1 MIARQEAGCRDGTA
15 RRYANAEN
23 ATGESRPAMKPCRSS
38 VETSCAREERDR
50 NRVLNKCTEREKRD
64 GERTPESNKNR
75 GNQEL

>member
-1 MIARQEAGCRDGTA
+1 MIAHQEAGWRHGTA

-23 ATGESRPAMKPCRSS
+23 ATGESRPAMQPYRSS
-38 VETSCAREERDR
+38 VETSCAREEGDR
-50 NRVLNKCTEREKRD
+50 NRVLDKCIEREKRD

>member
-1 MIARQEAGCRDGTA
+1 MIARQEAGCRCGTA

-50 NRVLNKCTEREKRD
+50 NRVLNKRTEREKRD